1 MSIKKIL
8 VSQPRPTSE
17 KSPYFDLE
25 KKYGVE
31 IVFRPFIKVE
41 GLTSKEFRQS
51 KINIPDYSAII
62 LTARTAIDHFFR
74 LCKELRYNVPDT
86 LKYFCVSET
95 VAHYLQKYVI
105 YRKRKIFYSETG
117 LMEDLIPIIAK
128 HHKETYLMPVS
139 DVHNDKAL
147 VLDNNKVKY
156 VKAIMYRTVS
166 NNFTPDEKFDYD
178 MSVFFTP
185 AGIKS
190 YTTNFP
196 DYKDRNVVIA
206 AMGQTTLEAAAAA
219 GLNVDIT
226 ITPETPSM
234 ASAIDADF
242 ARIQFTPDL
251 LPADLIGT
259 LIYSQKKE
267 EFVVRRGPIF
277 ANFVLADEINR
288 SPAKVQSALLE
299 AMQEHQVTI
308 GDETFKLPDP
318 FLVMATQNPIEQ
330 EGTYPLPEAQVDR
343 FMLKVVINYP
353 KKEEEKLILRQ
364 QIASTGAN
372 INAVVKPEDIIRA
385 REVCREIYLD
395 EKIENYITDI
405 VFASRYP
412 SDYKLKKFA
421 NMISYGGSPRAT
433 INLALAA
440 KAYAFIKHRGYVI
453 PEDIRAVAPDVLR
466 HRIGLT
472 YEAEAENITTE
483 EIINEILNTIEVP

>member
-1 MSIKKIL
+1 MSIRRIL
-8 VSQPRPTSE
+8 VSQPKPTSE
-17 KSPYFDLE
+17 KSPYYELE

-117 LMEDLIPIIAK
+117 RMEDLIPIIAK
-128 HHKETYLMPVS
+128 HHKETYLMPIS

-166 NNFTPDEKFDYD
+166 NNFTPDEKFDFD

-196 DYKDRNVVIA
+196 DYKNRNVVIA

-219 GLNVDIT
+219 GLKVDVT

-234 ASAIDADF
+234 ASAIEKY
-242 ARIQFTPDL
+242 L
-251 LPADLIGT
+251 
-259 LIYSQKKE
+259 KKE
-267 EFVVRRGPIF
+267 RDEEEKATSRSTRVVTKHEKEPK
-277 ANFVLADEINR
+277 ATTVKKS
-288 SPAKVQSALLE
+288 SPAKA
-299 AMQEHQVTI
+299 
-308 GDETFKLPDP
+308 
-318 FLVMATQNPIEQ
+318 
-330 EGTYPLPEAQVDR
+330 
-343 FMLKVVINYP
+343 
-353 KKEEEKLILRQ
+353 
-364 QIASTGAN
+364 
-372 INAVVKPEDIIRA
+372 
-385 REVCREIYLD
+385 
-395 EKIENYITDI
+395 
-405 VFASRYP
+405 
-412 SDYKLKKFA
+412 
-421 NMISYGGSPRAT
+421 
-433 INLALAA
+433 AA
-440 KAYAFIKHRGYVI
+440 K
-453 PEDIRAVAPDVLR
+453 PVAAAADDDFAKR
-466 HRIGLT
+466 SAAAKKAAATRKAK
-472 YEAEAENITTE
+472 AEAEKLAAEKRSAAAKKAAATRKAKAEATKKK
-483 EIINEILNTIEVP
+483 